1 MRKNRRVHFQDRY
14 TDDISS
20 HGSIT
25 VERLTSELR
34 NCYDTVDKGRKLV
47 GRLYDK
53 LRQRESDEEF
63 STDRHRSIGGG
74 TLQGFQSDYQ
84 LLIEIDNLRD
94 VLQQIAIKRGDYIKQ
109 ITKAQDIIWHDQ
121 EQMEDFLQMVKTTD
135 SRIQENVKLFS
146 RFAQEPEHLVSELQY
161 NSEILGDLLNDLK
174 EQLIAEEQFIKKQAG
189 HGVEASFAGSPRDR
203 LSYIRGK
210 RRGRASGRREIS
222 PGIVE
227 SGTTSFDK
235 LRRLPEF
242 HSDYS
247 CQRNRS
253 HREGEHGDSPFRDTY
268 RSSERAAFTRDVIDR
283 TDVESRARFGA
294 EEREGIPSS
303 AQTEGDAY
311 DTSSLSRRLKQLVR
325 QSENV
330 QKLISNVSKKEGTT
344 EQHRIKFSAVP
355 GQSIF
360 FTAESAQRGVAG
372 EQERDPGVK
381 KKEEFNS
388 AKETLG
394 YRRSCEERGQISHG
408 AELPV
413 SSGVRIEI
421 ADHDRPSSNLDM
433 RTVINKCDDLERN
446 LRACSPREVRE
457 RLLYNIEQ
465 LEQADRKLGEESRET
480 RSPTRRNTHR
490 EQLIDHGRLRDEFL
504 LCLDKIFAM
513 EKSYGSAEDEI
524 RSLKKDLESALRDRD
539 VIEKVLQREA
549 DELNVRL
556 QVKAKDIEFY
566 SQRLEE
572 ARNELLELKAKYER
586 DLKEVAVQSELQ
598 VVPDDDVKALKE
610 ECEKL
615 KAKVELSFCYF
626 LCRISSLCRIL
637 QILCLCNCQLRFRFP
652 VFVYFVN
659 VITLHTPFIIII
671 ITIPNDDINVNKSRH
686 LTKR

>member
-1 MRKNRRVHFQDRY
+1 MHKNRRVHFQDRS
-14 TDDISS
+14 TDAVSS

-47 GRLYDK
+47 GRLYEK
-53 LRQRESDEEF
+53 LRQRDSDEEL
-63 STDRHRSIGGG
+63 STSRHRSIGGG

-94 VLQQIAIKRGDYIKQ
+94 VLQQIAIKRGEYIKQ

-135 SRIQENVKLFS
+135 SRIRENVKLFS

-174 EQLIAEEQFIKKQAG
+174 EQLIAEEQFIQKQAG
-189 HGVEASFAGSPRDR
+189 HGIEATFTGSPRDR
-203 LSYIRGK
+203 LSYIRGR
-210 RRGRASGRREIS
+210 RRGHASGRRDIS

-227 SGTTSFDK
+227 SGNMSFNE
-235 LRRLPEF
+235 LRRLPDF

-247 CQRNRS
+247 RQRNRS
-253 HREGEHGDSPFRDTY
+253 HREGDQVDSSFRDTY
-268 RSSERAAFTRDVIDR
+268 RSSERAAFTRDVTNR
-283 TDVESRARFGA
+283 TNVEPRARFVA
-294 EEREGIPSS
+294 EERDGIGNST
-303 AQTEGDAY
+303 QTEGDAC

-344 EQHRIKFSAVP
+344 EPHRIKFSAVP

-360 FTAESAQRGVAG
+360 FTAESAQRREAG
-372 EQERDPGVK
+372 EHERESSVK
-381 KKEEFNS
+381 KKEVSDS
-388 AKETLG
+388 AKEALG
-394 YRRSCEERGQISHG
+394 YRRSYEERDQTSHG
-408 AELPV
+408 TELPV
-413 SSGVRIEI
+413 SSGVRIES

-465 LEQADRKLGEESRET
+465 LEQADRKLDEESRKT
-480 RSPTRRNTHR
+480 RSPTRRNAHR
-490 EQLIDHGRLRDEFL
+490 EQVVDHERLRDEFL

-513 EKSYGSAEDEI
+513 EKSYGCAEDEI
-524 RSLKKDLESALRDRD
+524 RSLKKDLESALRERD
-539 VIEKVLQREA
+539 AVEKVLQREA

-598 VVPDDDVKALKE
+598 AVPDDEVKALKG

-615 KAKVELSFCYF
+615 KAKVKLSFC
-626 LCRISSLCRIL
+626 
-637 QILCLCNCQLRFRFP
+637 
-652 VFVYFVN
+652 
-659 VITLHTPFIIII
+659 
-671 ITIPNDDINVNKSRH
+671 
-686 LTKR
+686 